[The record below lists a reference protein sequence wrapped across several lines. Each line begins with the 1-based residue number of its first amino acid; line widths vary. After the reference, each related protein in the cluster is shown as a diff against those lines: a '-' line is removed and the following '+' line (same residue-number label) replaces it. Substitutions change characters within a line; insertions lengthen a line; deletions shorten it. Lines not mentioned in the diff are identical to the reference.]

1 MSKKI
6 NKVHY
11 NKKRSRE
18 ILFGSFLLIISF
30 LLFISLLSY
39 FFTWEYD
46 QSNINKILDRNIDS
60 KNILKKIG
68 AEISHIF
75 IYEGFGASSLI
86 FSLLLCITGLSL
98 FFEFKKLS
106 ILNTWSWGLFY
117 TILLSLILSQV
128 KTVFPFLGG
137 TVGYELSD
145 FIMDYIGIIGFWSII
160 LFLTLFSMVIH
171 FKILP
176 KKIAADFWNK
186 EEKDIESDK
195 TEGNILINEP
205 IISNTK
211 NLDTE
216 EDYTK
221 TEVDSNNYNE
231 TKDKE
236 ENVVMEISKNK
247 EEETVEDVSANL
259 VEKYGEFDPTLEL
272 SGFRSPSLEQLKD
285 YGSGSIKIDER
296 K

>member
-6 NKVHY
+6 SEVNY

-18 ILFGSFLLIISF
+18 ILFGSFLIIISF
-30 LLFISLLSY
+30 LLFISLSSY

-117 TILLSLILSQV
+117 TIFLSLILSQF
-128 KTVFPFLGG
+128 KTVFKFLGG
-137 TVGYELSD
+137 TVGYEIIN
-145 FIMDYIGIIGFWSII
+145 FI
-160 LFLTLFSMVIH
+160 
-171 FKILP
+171 
-176 KKIAADFWNK
+176 
-186 EEKDIESDK
+186 
-195 TEGNILINEP
+195 
-205 IISNTK
+205 
-211 NLDTE
+211 
-216 EDYTK
+216 
-221 TEVDSNNYNE
+221 
-231 TKDKE
+231 
-236 ENVVMEISKNK
+236 
-247 EEETVEDVSANL
+247 
-259 VEKYGEFDPTLEL
+259 
-272 SGFRSPSLEQLKD
+272 
-285 YGSGSIKIDER
+285 ID
-296 K
+296 